1 VINEQKPT
9 MQGGTGDVTVSAL
22 HITIPSVLGAPATD
36 LYIAQAHADI
46 QCGLQSCPADKDFVT
61 GGGWLANPTRNFA
74 VAGGMKNGGYWGHLL
89 YIDHGS
95 GMKVKGTGVT
105 AYVVTGPTTRHI
117 EGTCEVNGAAGH
129 TYQVDVDDE
138 GEPGKGADSFAMQ
151 LDMTPVAADLLAG
164 GNIQLHTCK

>member
-1 VINEQKPT
+1 
-9 MQGGTGDVTVSAL
+9 
-22 HITIPSVLGAPATD
+22 
-36 LYIAQAHADI
+36 
-46 QCGLQSCPADKDFVT
+46 
-61 GGGWLANPTRNFA
+61 
-74 VAGGMKNGGYWGHLL
+74 MKNGGYWGHLL